1 MSVER
6 YYDEYW
12 RREQPSP
19 LTDPLR
25 PTRIELAHRELT
37 LSGARTVLD
46 AGCGAGEVVSE
57 LRRRGFEVDGMEVSD
72 VPLDL
77 ARQREPSASFVR
89 HSVETLP
96 WPYTAGSFDAV
107 LSFEVIEH
115 LLEPSALIHG
125 ANTVLKAGGGLGLT
139 TPFHGWAK
147 NLVIAA
153 ARFDKH
159 FDVSG
164 DHVRFFS
171 DASLTRLLEEGGFD
185 VVKIS
190 HFGRRWPLW
199 AGIFVW
205 AKKR

>member
-1 MSVER
+1 MSSER

-19 LTDPLR
+19 LGDPLR
-25 PTRIELAHRELT
+25 PTRIDLAHRELT
-37 LSGARTVLD
+37 KSGARTVLD
-46 AGCGAGEVVSE
+46 AGCGAGEVVGE

-72 VPLDL
+72 VALDL
-77 ARQREPSASFVR
+77 ARRREPDASFVR

-96 WPYTAGSFDAV
+96 WPYPAGSFDAV

-115 LLEPSALIHG
+115 LLEPSALLHG
-125 ANTVLKAGGGLGLT
+125 VRTVLKVGGGLGVT
-139 TPFHGWAK
+139 TPYHGRAK

-153 ARFDKH
+153 TRFDKH
-159 FDVSG
+159 FDVVG

-171 DASLTRLLEEGGFD
+171 DASLGRLLEGNGFE

-190 HFGRRWPLW
+190 HFGRRWPLS
-199 AGIFVW
+199 AGMFVW